1 MTNIIKTMPGIISR
15 PAYVAD
21 RSRNPL
27 WRLRRA
33 MFGLFVLGCLGLF
46 AIASYYFTIDLP
58 GTSTEQAQASHICLD
73 ELQERGSCNAR
84 VAVASAAQA
93 DADRE
98 TIDDLDAVPGVVI
111 DALVATEDQDFFD
124 HRGVNTRGIARAGFQ
139 TAKRIVTGSGSL
151 QGGSSITQQ
160 LVSERYLD
168 PTKKFDLASKP
179 EEIALSIKLERR
191 LQSEVTCADGISS
204 ERCAKNEVLRQY
216 FNTVFYG
223 RGVNGVKSA
232 ARVYFD
238 KDITEVNL
246 EEAAFLA
253 GVLRNPGSAEPTNNP
268 DEARRRID
276 VTLQFMLNQGY
287 ITQIE
292 LDEAQ
297 ARMVQNF
304 TNNPELGQPLPNF
317 VDKVSKEGLGEV
329 EFSEFGSEYFVDEV
343 WQQVDAVFP
352 GQRFSGGLKVYTTLD
367 PVAQQAAWT
376 SVTGTID
383 PNNPELPD
391 AALVSVDGQGLVR
404 ALIGGSDFAN
414 QPFNFATARGS
425 AGRQPGSTFKTIGLA
440 AAIEDGISVDS
451 LFTAPREIEI
461 PSGYNGVPLGDT
473 WTVGGGRFDDATFP
487 NFINLEQATWS
498 STNTVFAQLP
508 FAFENGTGPERIAAT
523 AGALGINSD
532 FGNPE
537 PSFILGTREVS
548 VIDLAGA
555 YSTFE
560 RGGHQIDP
568 RVIERIEDSNG
579 RVICWYP
586 SNGECV
592 DAGTDTPPSL
602 IEGDPAI
609 RRETAQQI
617 NQVLRG
623 VINNGTGQRAAI
635 GRPAAGK
642 TGTSQGNRDAWFA
655 GYTCDLTTAVWI
667 GYEDNRNMQNLSN
680 LFPGQLGNSGDIQG
694 GNLPASIWGEY
705 TSQAATS
712 DCQTLDVT
720 SNFSG
725 TVLNTDLV
733 SELQACS
740 VIGLP
745 GELNPDEGVKSDED
759 VIDPTGPTTS
769 IDPGNEPQP
778 SQIPDQTAPEVVV
791 PEVIVP
797 DRLVPVDPEPAEV
810 VPEVGEVLPA
820 SFSFIPF
827 QAQNQNQA
835 QNENP
840 NQGNNNVEIESDCLV
855 PGDGV
860 DKRWVIA
867 GSEGAAPDPSGPVIT
882 PPTTNQDF
890 DSTSSSIIDGEDTT
904 TTFDNEFEPSTT
916 LPPDTIEPAPSSTLA
931 DSTVPVPEPNPGPGA
946 TNAPPLPAP
955 RTTLDE
961 TQIPEQG
968 LLPGFGD
975 IRDRLN

>member
-1 MTNIIKTMPGIISR
+1 MTNFFKTIPGIISR

-33 MFGLFVLGCLGLF
+33 MFGLFLFGCLALF
-46 AIASYYFTIDLP
+46 GIASYYFSIALP
-58 GTSTEQAQASHICLD
+58 NVGAEQAQASHICLD
-73 ELQERGSCNAR
+73 SNTDRGSCNAR
-84 VAVASAAQA
+84 IAVASASQA

-98 TIDDLDAVPGVVI
+98 TIDSLDEVPQDVI

-124 HRGVNTRGIARAGFQ
+124 HRGVNTRGIARAAFQ
-139 TAKRIVTGSGSL
+139 TGKRILTGSGSL

-191 LQSEVTCADGISS
+191 LQSEVACAEGVSS
-204 ERCAKNEVLRQY
+204 ERCAKDEVLRQY

-238 KDITEVNL
+238 KDISEVNL
-246 EEAAFLA
+246 EEAAYLA
-253 GVLRNPGSAEPTNNP
+253 GVLRNPGRAEPTANP

-276 VTLQFMLNQGY
+276 VTLAFMVQQGY
-287 ITQIE
+287 ITQDDVAIAE
-292 LDEAQ
+292 
-297 ARMVQNF
+297 ARMQQNF
-304 TNNPELGQPLPNF
+304 ENNPELGQALPNF

-329 EFSEFGSEYFVDEV
+329 RFSEFGSEYFVDEV

-352 GQRFSGGLKVYTTLD
+352 GQRFSGGLKVYTTLS
-367 PVAQQAAWT
+367 PTAQEAAWN
-376 SVTGTID
+376 SVTNTID

-440 AAIEDGISVDS
+440 AAIEEGISVES
-451 LFTAPREIEI
+451 LFTAPRDIEI
-461 PSGYNGVPLGDT
+461 PSGYKDIPLGAP
-473 WTVGGGRFDDATFP
+473 WKVNGGRFDDLTYP
-487 NFINLEQATWS
+487 NYIDLEQATWS
-498 STNTVFAQLP
+498 STNTVFAQL
-508 FAFENGTGPERIAAT
+508 AFEVGPQDIVDTAAD
-523 AGALGINSD
+523 LGINSD

-560 RGGHQIDP
+560 RTGRQVDP
-568 RVIERIEDSNG
+568 RVIERIEDSTG
-579 RVICWYP
+579 RVLCWYP
-586 SNGECV
+586 SNGVCE
-592 DAGTDTPPSL
+592 AENTDSAPAL
-602 IEGDPAI
+602 EGEQAI
-609 RRETAQQI
+609 STETARQV

-623 VINNGTGQRAAI
+623 VINNGTGRAAAI

-667 GYEDNRNMQNLSN
+667 GYDDNRNMQGLSN
-680 LFPGQLGNSGDIQG
+680 LFPGQLGSSGDIQG
-694 GNLPASIWGEY
+694 GNLPASIWADY

-712 DCQTLDVT
+712 ECQSLDILST
-720 SNFSG
+720 FSG
-725 TVLNTDLV
+725 TPLNADLNTG
-733 SELQACS
+733 LQACS
-740 VIGLP
+740 VIGNQNQQTP
-745 GELNPDEGVKSDED
+745 AINPDEGVKPDEEVDPAAPVPSTNPGGQIPPGQNSDETI
-759 VIDPTGPTTS
+759 V
-769 IDPGNEPQP
+769 
-778 SQIPDQTAPEVVV
+778 PEVVV
-791 PEVIVP
+791 PEI
-797 DRLVPVDPEPAEV
+797 V
-810 VPEVGEVLPA
+810 VPEELDPGEQEVEIEAAIGEIIPA
-820 SFSFIPF
+820 SLSFVQFQGQNQIPV
-827 QAQNQNQA
+827 QNEVPAQNQPGA
-835 QNENP
+835 A
-840 NQGNNNVEIESDCLV
+840 QGNNSQASTDCLV

-867 GSEGAAPDPSGPVIT
+867 GDGNAIDPRGPVVT
-882 PPTTNQDF
+882 PPTTAQDF
-890 DSTSSSIIDGEDTT
+890 ESTT
-904 TTFDNEFEPSTT
+904 TTDFESSSTT
-916 LPPDTIEPAPSSTLA
+916 FEDEFPTTPFPDTTLES
-931 DSTVPVPEPNPGPGA
+931 DPVPVPSVSLEPDPGVPTTVLEPDPGEPTTTVEPEKDDDPEVQA
-946 TNAPPLPAP
+946 AP
-955 RTTLDE
+955 R
-961 TQIPEQG
+961 G
-968 LLPGFGD
+968 
-975 IRDRLN
+975 IRERLNLD